1 MSRCGIEKFN
11 LLTVFL
17 HSILTCLK
25 LNKYDKREWM
35 KNYYLF
41 VKLQHINCA
50 SLYRKP
56 DMSTCTKQN
65 SQIIYHFLWL
75 RYLLCICTL
84 FACYTRNS
92 KFIRV
97 MYDKSFTLFACNAFY
112 ILFKEY
118 FSTEKSSN
126 NVTISLFTHLFNFF
140 FW

>member
-56 DMSTCTKQN
+56 DMSTCTKQPDYL
-65 SQIIYHFLWL
+65 SFFCGWGIYYAYVHC
-75 RYLLCICTL
+75 LL
-84 FACYTRNS
+84 
-92 KFIRV
+92 V
-97 MYDKSFTLFACNAFY
+97 
-112 ILFKEY
+112 ILEIP
-118 FSTEKSSN
+118 SS
-126 NVTISLFTHLFNFF
+126 SE
-140 FW
+140 